1 MKGWGFL
8 PVFLVAEFSCLYV
21 SRIAWQLYGLL
32 ALKIV
37 RKLFVNRKER
47 RCLTGGS
54 GRRQEAASQ
63 FTLRKWRRELD
74 RDRILDDVVAG
85 LL

>member
-1 MKGWGFL
+1 MKGCGFL
-8 PVFLVAEFSCLYV
+8 PVFLVAEFICLYV

-37 RKLFVNRKER
+37 RKLFVNHKER

-54 GRRQEAASQ
+54 GRRQEVASQ

-74 RDRILDDVVAG
+74 RD
-85 LL
+85 